1 VPVKVAIIYYS
12 ATGITYQLALAVREG
27 VERTGA
33 EVRLHKVRELSTD
46 EEVASNEGWS
56 SHHLATA
63 DVPEATHD
71 DLVWADALIF
81 GTPTRFGNVS
91 AQLKQ
96 FIDTTGPLW
105 RQGVLADK
113 VVSGFVSTGTFH
125 GGQETTILSL
135 YATMCHWGAIIVPP
149 GYTDPAQWKAGN
161 PYGASS
167 TSNNGKLPP
176 SGVEIQAARYLG
188 RRTAEVAG
196 RLGAGA
202 AAAVPAPSSARH
214 HTSPIDPHHFFE

>member
-1 VPVKVAIIYYS
+1 MPVKVAIIYYS

-27 VERTGA
+27 AEHAGA
-33 EVRLHKVRELSTD
+33 EVHLHKVRELATD

-56 SHHLATA
+56 SHRLATI

-71 DLVWADALIF
+71 DLVWADALIL
-81 GTPTRFGNVS
+81 GTPTRFGNVA

-105 RQGVLADK
+105 RQGALADK
-113 VVSGFVSTGTFH
+113 VVSAFVSTGTFH
-125 GGQETTILSL
+125 GGQETTILSI
-135 YATMCHWGAIIVPP
+135 YAMMCHWGAVIVPP
-149 GYTDPAQWKAGN
+149 GYTDPAQWRSGN

-176 SGVEIQAARYLG
+176 SGAEILAARYLG
-188 RRTAEVAG
+188 RRTAGVAE
-196 RLGAGA
+196 RLRTGTVTPA
-202 AAAVPAPSSARH
+202 AAHSPRA